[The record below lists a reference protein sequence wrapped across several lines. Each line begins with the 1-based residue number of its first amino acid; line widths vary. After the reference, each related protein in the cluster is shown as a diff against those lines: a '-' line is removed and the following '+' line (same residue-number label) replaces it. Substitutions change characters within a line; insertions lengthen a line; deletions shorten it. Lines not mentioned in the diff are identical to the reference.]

1 VSTRHYDWVID
12 ITYIR
17 LPAAFI
23 YLAAILDAYSRCCVG
38 WALSRWIDT
47 ELAVTALDRALLV
60 RRPAAGLIHHS
71 DQGVG
76 CPLGDASG
84 AYVARLEAA
93 GAQVS
98 MAAKGNAYENA
109 KAERF
114 FRTLKHEE
122 VYLQEYRDFDEAQAN
137 LARFIDDVYNT
148 KRLHSALGYR
158 PPADFE
164 EAYGSL
170 KVNLSS

>member
-1 VSTRHYDWVID
+1 MSTRHYDWVID

-47 ELAVTALDRALLV
+47 ELALTALDRALLA
-60 RRPAAGLIHHS
+60 RQPLPGLIHHS
-71 DQGVG
+71 DQGVQY
-76 CPLGDASG
+76 ASA
-84 AYVARLEAA
+84 AYVAQLEAA

-98 MAAKGNAYENA
+98 MAAKGNPYENA

-158 PPADFE
+158 PPAEFE
-164 EAYGSL
+164 AAYGSL
-170 KVNLSS
+170 KLELSS